1 MNTPETFMIVLV
13 IGLAGGVA
21 VGLQAPLTSL
31 MSGRMGTL
39 ESIFIVHL
47 GGAVL
52 TGLPLLLLRGGNL
65 GAWRSVPWYAL
76 AAGSLGLVVL
86 GAVSYTIPRIGA
98 ATTVT
103 LIIVAQLVTAALLD
117 HFGLLGAS
125 VRSLDPMRLLGMVV
139 LFAGTWLIV
148 R

>member
-1 MNTPETFMIVLV
+1 MEHLMLVLI

-21 VGLQAPLTSL
+21 VGLQGPLTSL
-31 MSGRMGTL
+31 MSARLGTI
-39 ESIFIVHL
+39 ESVFIVHM

-52 TGLPLLLLRGGNL
+52 AGLPLLVTRGGNL

-76 AAGSLGLVVL
+76 AAGALGLVVL
-86 GAVSYTIPRIGA
+86 SAVSYTIPRIGV

-103 LIIVAQLVTAALLD
+103 LIVVAQLVTAALLD
-117 HFGLLGAS
+117 HFGLLGAT
-125 VRSLDPMRLLGMVV
+125 VRLLDPARLFGILI
-139 LFAGTWLIV
+139 LFAGTWLIM

>member
-1 MNTPETFMIVLV
+1 MENLALVLIV
-13 IGLAGGVA
+13 GLAGGAA

-31 MSGRMGTL
+31 MSQRIGTM
-39 ESIFIVHL
+39 ESVFIVHI
-47 GGAVL
+47 GGAIL
-52 TGLPLLLLRGGNL
+52 AGAALLVVRGGNL

-86 GAVSYTIPRIGA
+86 SAVSYTIPRIGA

-103 LIIVAQLVTAALLD
+103 LVVVAQLVTAALLD
-117 HFGLLGAS
+117 HFGLLGTS
-125 VRSLDPMRLLGMVV
+125 VRLLDPARLIGIAV
-139 LFAGTWLIV
+139 LFAGTWLIM